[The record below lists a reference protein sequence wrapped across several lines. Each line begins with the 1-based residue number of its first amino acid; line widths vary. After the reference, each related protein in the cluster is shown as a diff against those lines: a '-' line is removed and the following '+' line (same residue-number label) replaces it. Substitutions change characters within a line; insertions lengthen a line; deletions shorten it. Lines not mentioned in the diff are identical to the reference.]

1 MIMGA
6 DQKVGH
12 LNLQSTHMDVIGNA
26 YCEIFQPRYSVVVNS
41 GGYQ

>member
-12 LNLQSTHMDVIGNA
+12 LNLQSTVIVFSFFISPPGIECLRRPSDA
-26 YCEIFQPRYSVVVNS
+26 
-41 GGYQ
+41 